1 MGVTG
6 AGKTT
11 VGRALAAELGWPYL
25 EADEFHS
32 SENVAKM
39 ARGEPL
45 TDEDRTPWLAAI
57 ATRLRE
63 LHDAGQPAI
72 LACSALRHAYRK
84 VLRSSGADLC
94 FVYLEID
101 RETAWRR
108 VAHRRGHYM
117 PPSLVDSQF
126 EILETPRDALVV
138 SASRPVEQIVSAVRA
153 ELKV

>member
-11 VGRALAAELGWPYL
+11 VGRALADELRWLYL

-32 SENVAKM
+32 EENVAKM

-45 TDEDRTPWLAAI
+45 TDDDRWPWLASI
-57 ATRLRE
+57 AKRLRA
-63 LHDAGQPAI
+63 LHDAGTPAV

-84 VLRSSGADLC
+84 ALRSSGADLR
-94 FVYLEID
+94 FVFLDVD
-101 RETAWRR
+101 RETARRR
-108 VAHRRGHYM
+108 VADRRGHYM

-126 EILETPRDALVV
+126 EALETPRDALVV
-138 SASRPVEQIVSAVRA
+138 NASRPVEQIVSAVRA
-153 ELKV
+153 ELAL